1 MWLLPLLHSVCP
13 TASVSHWCFLFQG
26 WRAFQCVHLSHFLH
40 ASSHQWRLI
49 LFSLL
54 WIVLSYNWLCIYLFE
69 TISFPLG
76 TYPIMGIARSYANSM
91 VNSLRTCQACFPEWP
106 CYSIFLQATF
116 EGFVCS
122 ISWRFYSV
130 CPAVGMA
137 PHSGFTL
144 QFPESWS

>member
-76 TYPIMGIARSYANSM
+76 TYPIMGIARSYAS
-91 VNSLRTCQACFPEWP
+91 
-106 CYSIFLQATF
+106 SIFNF
-116 EGFVCS
+116 FKSS
-122 ISWRFYSV
+122 ILFLIMTVLFSFIPVKLFLLS
-130 CPAVGMA
+130 
-137 PHSGFTL
+137 PHLHLSLPFN
-144 QFPESWS
+144 FRW